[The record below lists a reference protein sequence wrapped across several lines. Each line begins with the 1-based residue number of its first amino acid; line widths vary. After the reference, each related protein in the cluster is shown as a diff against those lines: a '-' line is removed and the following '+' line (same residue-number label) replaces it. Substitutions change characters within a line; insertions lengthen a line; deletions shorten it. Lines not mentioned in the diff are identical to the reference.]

1 MRKRCLS
8 NGLRLLIDKIPYAKS
23 VSIGVMVHVGT
34 KHETKETNG
43 IAHFIEHLLFKNQL
57 NFRWGKELSFKSN
70 PT

>member
-1 MRKRCLS
+1 
-8 NGLRLLIDKIPYAKS
+8 
-23 VSIGVMVHVGT
+23 MVHVGT